1 MDTSSNF
8 PGFRARYKKDFFT
21 YPIELENYWHLF
33 SGADQ
38 KILDFI
44 LRRTLGWG
52 KTSDAISL
60 SQFTNGIGK
69 KQNGSGV
76 SRAQVSRS
84 LNKLEELG
92 FIKTVREKYKTTVI
106 HLALKETTHD
116 EEVEDSN
123 PSPIVVHLIELFKPI
138 APGLTDGYLRRR
150 KERAAIERMLT
161 AYGPETLEYYIQTI
175 LTTNGEQYAP
185 VIVCP
190 SEMETKLPKLIL
202 YLQKKKQ
209 GGQVRFAVD

>member
-1 MDTSSNF
+1 MDTSPSF

-21 YPIELENYWHLF
+21 YPIELENYWHLL

-44 LRRTLGWG
+44 LRRTFGWG
-52 KTSDAISL
+52 KVSDAISL
-60 SQFTNGIGK
+60 SQFTNGVGK
-69 KQNGSGV
+69 KNGSGV

-84 LNKLEELG
+84 LRRLEELG
-92 FIKTVREKYKTTVI
+92 FIKIVREKYKTALI
-106 HLALKETTHD
+106 HLVLKETTLD

-209 GGQVRFAVD
+209 EEPVRFSFD